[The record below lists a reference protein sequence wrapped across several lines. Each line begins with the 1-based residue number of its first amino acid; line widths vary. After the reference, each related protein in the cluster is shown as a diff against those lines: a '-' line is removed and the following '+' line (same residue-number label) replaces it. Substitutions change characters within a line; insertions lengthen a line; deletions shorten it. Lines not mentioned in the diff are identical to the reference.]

1 MRVLQRTVVLL
12 ALIALGVGL
21 FYMGREH
28 QVFLDNR
35 TIEAGGATFR
45 ALEQVNVSVNGGEP
59 IELLERDR
67 DVVRTVGP
75 TLSVRV
81 EVLDSM
87 GGDVER
93 TVDLV
98 LRPGFR
104 RDLMLS
110 LPLVAAGRDDFVL
123 PPPTAQQTAPEPE
136 PAPPPEEG
144 ISPPAAELPP
154 PGTAPEET
162 RPAGKP

>member
-123 PPPTAQQTAPEPE
+123 PPPTAQQTAPEAE